1 MNYTRRPK
9 SRIAARGW
17 TIAAALFLQ
26 LLNSGAAI
34 PPAEKILPDDTLVVF
49 TAPDFAKLREIYK
62 ASPQSAFWNDPA
74 MKPFKDKFLS
84 HWNDEFVK
92 PLERDLN
99 IRFDDYTGLPQGQV
113 TVALT
118 QNAWQGEDE
127 DTLGILLLVDA
138 KDKGAQLKSN
148 LADLRRKWVD
158 AGKSIKTEKIR
169 DLEFSVLT
177 LSSNDVPK
185 TWKTFFPDSGAPDAA
200 GEGDSAKPRTK
211 SRLLIGQFES
221 LLIVG
226 NSSKVVEKVAVRLG
240 GGSIPSLAEQS
251 IYQANHQ
258 SLFRDAPVYAWANIK
273 AFVDIF
279 ARKVEKKESDA
290 DALGVK
296 PEKVLSAT
304 GISGLKSVALT
315 FRNSSDGSLF
325 QLFLGVPEAGRQG
338 LFKILAGEAKP
349 ANPPAFVPA
358 DAVKF
363 QRWRLDGQKTWAGL
377 EKMLGD
383 VSQQWIGMLNMLL
396 TTANTAAKE
405 KDPGFD
411 VRKNL
416 IGNLGDDLISYEK
429 SPRGASVQELK
440 SPPSLFLVGSP
451 NPDQLASALKSIMG
465 FLNQQGSTPNE
476 REFLGRKIYTMP
488 LPNLPF
494 PGADSPRPATPRN
507 LNYAASGGYVALSLD
522 VPMLEEYLRSSESQA
537 KSLREATGLVE
548 ASQKVAG
555 PGTSL
560 FGYENLAE
568 TMRVAFETFRKDPGA
583 LTNATGFSALPG
595 VAAMPGPQ
603 KNFRQWLDFSLL
615 PPFER
620 IAKYFSFTVY
630 SGGSTVE
637 GLSFKMFAPVP
648 PQLKQSK

>member
-1 MNYTRRPK
+1 MNHIQRPK
-9 SRIAARGW
+9 TKMGPRGW
-17 TIAAALFLQ
+17 AMAALFLQ
-26 LLNSGAAI
+26 LLSSGAAL
-34 PPAEKILPDDTLVVF
+34 PPAEKILPDDTLVVL

-62 ASPQSAFWNDPA
+62 SSPQSAFWKDPA

-84 HWNDEFVK
+84 RWNDEFVK

-99 IRFDDYTGLPQGQV
+99 LRFDDYTGLPQGQI
-113 TVALT
+113 TFALT
-118 QNAWQGEDE
+118 QNGWQGEDE
-127 DTLGILLLVDA
+127 DTLGFLLLVDT
-138 KDKGAQLKSN
+138 KDKSAQLKSN

-169 DLEFSVLT
+169 DLEFSALT

-200 GEGDSAKPRTK
+200 AEGDSAKPRAK
-211 SRLLIGQFES
+211 SRVFIGQFES
-221 LLIVG
+221 MLIVG
-226 NSSKVVEKVAVRLG
+226 NSAKVIEKVAVRLG
-240 GGSIPSLAEQS
+240 GGSIPSLGEQS
-251 IYQANHQ
+251 TYQANHQ
-258 SLFRDAPVYAWANIK
+258 SLFRDTPAYAWVNVK
-273 AFVDIF
+273 AFVDVL
-279 ARKVEKKESDA
+279 ARKIDKKDSGGDA
-290 DALGVK
+290 SIK
-296 PEKVLSAT
+296 PEKVLAAT

-315 FRNSSDGSLF
+315 FQHSSDGSLF

-363 QRWRLDGQKTWAGL
+363 QRWRIDGQKTWATL

-383 VSQQWIGMLNMLL
+383 ISPQWVSMLNMLL
-396 TTANTAAKE
+396 TTANNAIKE

-429 SPRGASVQELK
+429 TPRGTSAQEVK
-440 SPPSLFLVGSP
+440 SPPSLFLVASP
-451 NPDQLASALKSIMG
+451 NPDQLAAALKNIMG
-465 FLNQQGSTPNE
+465 FLNQQGSAPAE
-476 REFLGRKIYTMP
+476 REFLGRKIYSMP

-494 PGADSPRPATPRN
+494 PGAESPRPATPRN
-507 LNYAASGGYVALSLD
+507 LNYAASGGYVAMSLD

-560 FGYENLAE
+560 FGYENLSE
-568 TMRVAFETFRKDPGA
+568 TMRVMFESFRKDPGA
-583 LTNATGFSALPG
+583 LTNATGFSAIPG
-595 VAAMPGPQ
+595 MAAMPGPQ
-603 KNFRQWLDFSLL
+603 KNFREWMDFSLL